1 MDFDINKYDKIK
13 FDEKDLTH
21 KRIKALLLWFEYDVY
36 KKKIPVEKQIPKMD
50 DYLITLLKEEM
61 YEVLPFF
68 KNLREDMIKR
78 FEEGE
83 TDIIAV
89 VPPRIKP
96 KIEKPVIVAE
106 EITVEP
112 YLTTIKNKIIKWFRL
127 TFNK

>member
-13 FDEKDLTH
+13 FDKKDLTH

-36 KKKIPVEKQIPKMD
+36 KKNIPIEEQIPKMD
-50 DYLITLLKEEM
+50 DYLDNLLKEEV

-89 VPPRIKP
+89 VPPRITP
-96 KIEKPVIVAE
+96 KKKKTVIVSDE
-106 EITVEP
+106 VIVEP
-112 YLTTIKNKIIKWFRL
+112 YLTTIKNKIIKWFRS
-127 TFNK
+127 TFID